1 MEIKNLRKVASRIFE
16 AVKNQEKIIIYGDT
30 DLDGVAS
37 VIVLKETLEFLG
49 YNRPI
54 IYFPN
59 REKEGYGINRKALLY
74 LKKYAKEGKTNR
86 TLFIAVDCGIGN
98 FEEVKEAERLGF
110 EVIIIDHHEI
120 LKKLP
125 KASIIVDPKQKS
137 DRYPFKELAAAGII
151 FKLAEI
157 LLGDKL
163 SPRLR
168 KNLIGITALATIAD
182 MMPIINDNKELI
194 EEGLRSIDNSERP
207 GLKVFFKMD
216 LSRSAEERKNQ
227 NNLQYRISKIN
238 SLLNVRDVK
247 KGIPASFRLLTNP
260 SESAS
265 RKIVKQ
271 LLRKNLKR
279 KQKISA
285 IIKVVEKRILKQK
298 KLFFVFEGEKK
309 WDLVSLSPVA
319 SIICQKY
326 KKPSFIFKKGR
337 EETQGTIRMPSGIN
351 SIKALMRCSKFLKT
365 YGGHPAAAGFRLK
378 NKNLKKFKNCLKS
391 YFEKQ

>member
-30 DLDGVAS
+30 DLDGIAS

-49 YNRPI
+49 YNKSI

-74 LKKYAKEGKTNR
+74 LKKFAKEGKTNR

-110 EVIIIDHHEI
+110 EVIIIDHHEV

-137 DRYPFKELAAAGII
+137 DRHPFKELATVGII

-163 SPRLR
+163 NSRFR
-168 KNLIGITALATIAD
+168 KNLIEITALATIAD
-182 MMPIINDNKELI
+182 MMPVINDNKELI

-227 NNLQYRISKIN
+227 NNLQNRISKIN

-260 SESAS
+260 SEAAS

-351 SIKALMRCSKFLKT
+351 SIKALMRCSKLLKT

-391 YFEKQ
+391 YFEKK

>member
-1 MEIKNLRKVASRIFE
+1 MSSRF
-16 AVKNQEKIIIYGDT
+16 
-30 DLDGVAS
+30 
-37 VIVLKETLEFLG
+37 
-49 YNRPI
+49 
-54 IYFPN
+54 
-59 REKEGYGINRKALLY
+59 
-74 LKKYAKEGKTNR
+74 
-86 TLFIAVDCGIGN
+86 
-98 FEEVKEAERLGF
+98 
-110 EVIIIDHHEI
+110 
-120 LKKLP
+120 
-125 KASIIVDPKQKS
+125 
-137 DRYPFKELAAAGII
+137 
-151 FKLAEI
+151 
-157 LLGDKL
+157 
-163 SPRLR
+163 R
-168 KNLIGITALATIAD
+168 KNLIEITALATIAD
-182 MMPIINDNKELI
+182 MMPIISDNKELI
-194 EEGLRSIDNSERP
+194 EEGLRSVDNSERP

-260 SESAS
+260 SEAAS

-351 SIKALMRCSKFLKT
+351 SIKALMRCSKLLKT
-365 YGGHPAAAGFRLK
+365 YGGHPAAAGFRLE
-378 NKNLKKFKNCLKS
+378 NKNLKKFKSCLKN

>member
-1 MEIKNLRKVASRIFE
+1 MEIKNLRKVSLRIFE

-30 DLDGVAS
+30 DLDGIAS

-49 YNRPI
+49 YDKSI

-86 TLFIAVDCGIGN
+86 TLFVAVDCGIGN
-98 FEEVKEAERLGF
+98 FDEVKEAERIGF

-137 DRYPFKELAAAGII
+137 DRYPFKELATVGII

-163 SPRLR
+163 SSRFR
-168 KNLIGITALATIAD
+168 KNLIEITALATIAD

-216 LSRSAEERKNQ
+216 LSRPAEERKNQ

-260 SESAS
+260 SEAAS

-285 IIKVVEKRILKQK
+285 IIKIVEKRILKQK

-351 SIKALMRCSKFLKT
+351 SIKALMRCSKLLKT
-365 YGGHPAAAGFRLK
+365 YGGHPAAAGFRLE
-378 NKNLKKFKNCLKS
+378 NKNLKKFKHCLKS

>member
-365 YGGHPAAAGFRLK
+365 YGGHPAAAGFRIK